1 MIRVRVVVVR
11 PTCILEVVQSQS
23 SLPRVHRQ
31 GPRSQMDAPLGC
43 MKASLSHVRSQHTV
57 SHSHNVRVTISL
69 AYILCD
75 LCKHT
80 YIHTEFAFDLYT
92 VLVQMVFSLE
102 VGGYGEGLKAFVH
115 IIHSSLISRTLKTS

>member
-1 MIRVRVVVVR
+1 MIRVRVVLV
-11 PTCILEVVQSQS
+11 TCILEVVQSQS

-80 YIHTEFAFDLYT
+80 YIHTDLNT
-92 VLVQMVFSLE
+92 VLVQMVFSPE

-115 IIHSSLISRTLKTS
+115 TIHSSLISRTLMTSIS

>member
-1 MIRVRVVVVR
+1 MIISNEVETLLNSVDSCLPQNDQYTMLVRVVVV
-11 PTCILEVVQSQS
+11 TCILEVVQSQS
-23 SLPRVHRQ
+23 SLPRIHRQ

-80 YIHTEFAFDLYT
+80 YRTYRVCFC
-92 VLVQMVFSLE
+92 LE
-102 VGGYGEGLKAFVH
+102 L
-115 IIHSSLISRTLKTS
+115 

>member
-1 MIRVRVVVVR
+1 MLVRIVVV
-11 PTCILEVVQSQS
+11 TCILEVVQSQS

-80 YIHTEFAFDLYT
+80 YIQSLLLTGTPNNT
-92 VLVQMVFSLE
+92 VLVRMVFSPE